1 MLSWLRRSSVQYI
14 YSNGVLVPLATPDF
28 SMPYN
33 VCCMTSTVLA
43 VFLTGALMVL
53 FRKQGSHQASSRSRK
68 SRHWRLGLAA
78 VVALAAIASTSNVVR
93 RQFLLFFT
101 SQS

>member
-1 MLSWLRRSSVQYI
+1 MLSWLRPSSVQYI

-53 FRKQGSHQASSRSRK
+53 FRKQGSHQVSSHPRK
-68 SRHWRLGLAA
+68 SRCRHVVLAA
-78 VVALAAIASTSNVVR
+78 VVALTAIASTTDAVR
-93 RQFLLFFT
+93 RQFWLLVT
-101 SQS
+101 SQA

>member
-1 MLSWLRRSSVQYI
+1 MLSWLRPSSVQYI

-53 FRKQGSHQASSRSRK
+53 FRKQGGHQASSHPHK
-68 SRHWRLGLAA
+68 TRHWRVVLAA
-78 VVALAAIASTSNVVR
+78 VVAIMAIASTSDTFR
-93 RQFLLFFT
+93 RRLLLLVT
-101 SQS
+101 SHS